1 MIESVDQLPKICFNT
16 PLLGPGMNIHRR
28 VVVCGHRLQTR
39 TAGTSLSAEDT
50 AIPATSL
57 PQNPSKALCYVLSAR
72 NLSLGEVSDLAF
84 RQTSY
89 HSPHVRNKFRI
100 RRRPFDREWDSSF
113 PAGCSRNLRQTTH
126 HAPVQIS
133 EHLESQVACRADRS
147 RTCNHADRR
156 NCEIDVVGSRTSRGH
171 LCIEA
176 GILDGSI
183 RIRD

>member
-1 MIESVDQLPKICFNT
+1 MTTDRWGIGRRKASTTHAARTMSETT
-16 PLLGPGMNIHRR
+16 PNGAINGLNRLCKRLRIFIAEVLFAATACKHEQRVLRYRQKPRPFLL
-28 VVVCGHRLQTR
+28 L
-39 TAGTSLSAEDT
+39 L
-50 AIPATSL
+50 L

-100 RRRPFDREWDSSF
+100 RGRPFDREWNSSF

-133 EHLESQVACRADRS
+133 EHLES
-147 RTCNHADRR
+147 
-156 NCEIDVVGSRTSRGH
+156 
-171 LCIEA
+171 
-176 GILDGSI
+176 
-183 RIRD
+183 